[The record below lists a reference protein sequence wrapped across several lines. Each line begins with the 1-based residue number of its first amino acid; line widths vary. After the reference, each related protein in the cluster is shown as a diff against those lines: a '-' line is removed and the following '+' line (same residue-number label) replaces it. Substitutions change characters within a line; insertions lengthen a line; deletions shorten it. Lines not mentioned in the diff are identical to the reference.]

1 MLVQFSVKNYLSF
14 YEPVTLSLLAVPELD
29 TDEQKIENTFE
40 ATGDLRLV
48 KSAAIYGAN
57 ASGKSNLINALA
69 LLRYLVVSSFTK
81 IEPGQP
87 LLVVPFRLRRGS
99 EEQPSELAIIWLDDV
114 TRFRYQITVDKQRV
128 LREVLVSAP
137 AQADP
142 DSVGKEQTLFERRG
156 LEVQLGT
163 AFPEGGALPKGG
175 FQRENALFLSYAAQF
190 EGPISKKVMAWFS
203 NTLKPISGLEDTQ
216 VRPFTARRLVA
227 NQGAGEILDLAR
239 RADLGIAGIRAEQR
253 RPNEPLEIITS
264 KEVYDEY
271 GKQVGL
277 TDFLFSRES
286 EGTQKFVSL
295 AGPLLD
301 VLKHGK
307 VLIIDEFDARLHP
320 TLTQAIVEIFH
331 GPANSRNAQLV
342 FATHDTNLL
351 NRSLIRRD
359 QIWFTE
365 KNEQGATNL
374 YSLADFQLEKSA
386 LFERDYLQ
394 GKFGAIPNVRA
405 LVADPGKVPP
415 SRGQL

>member
-14 YEPVTLSLLAVPELD
+14 CEPVTLSLLAAPELD
-29 TDEQKIENTFE
+29 ADEQKIENTF
-40 ATGDLRLV
+40 AAADNLRLV

-69 LLRYLVVSSFTK
+69 LFRYLVVSSFTK
-81 IEPGQP
+81 IEPQQS
-87 LLVVPFRLRRGS
+87 LLVVPFRLRRGT
-99 EEQPSELAIIWLDDV
+99 EDQPSELSIIWLDGIN
-114 TRFRYQITVDKQRV
+114 RFRYQITVDKQRV
-128 LREVLVSAP
+128 HHELLRSAP
-137 AQADP
+137 AQTDP
-142 DSVGKEQTLFERRG
+142 DSVSDEQTLFERQG
-156 LEVQLGT
+156 LEIKMGT
-163 AFPEGGALPKGG
+163 AFPEGAALPKGG

-190 EGPISKKVMAWFS
+190 EGPISKRVMSWFG

-216 VRPFTARRLVA
+216 VRPFTVRRLVA
-227 NQGAGEILDLAR
+227 NQGSSEILDLAR

-253 RPNEPLEIITS
+253 RPNDPLEIITS
-264 KEVYDEY
+264 REVYDEQ
-271 GKQVGL
+271 GQPIGM
-277 TDFLFSRES
+277 TDFLFARES

-307 VLIIDEFDARLHP
+307 VLVIDEFDARLHP
-320 TLTQAIVEIFH
+320 ALTQAIVEIFH

-359 QIWFTE
+359 QVWFTE

-374 YSLADFQLEKSA
+374 YSLADFKLEKTAS
-386 LFERDYLQ
+386 FERDYLQ
-394 GKFGAIPNVRA
+394 GKYGAIPYVRP
-405 LVADPGKVPP
+405 LVSP
-415 SRGQL
+415 SKLSPSGGQR